1 MNRQLLMNDS
11 CIESSGLI
19 SFCYK
24 ENKVE
29 TDETHV
35 RTVLEQRSLLSSK
48 GACCPP
54 CVSCTVSFATLFAPK
69 LFSFTALKV

>member
-1 MNRQLLMNDS
+1 MNRQLLMNDD

-35 RTVLEQRSLLSSK
+35 RTVLEQESK

-54 CVSCTVSFATLFAPK
+54 CVSCTISFAILFAPK
-69 LFSFTALKV
+69 LFSSTALKV